1 MVPNCS
7 AYLLEPLPY
16 SACGTFCHIQHAF
29 KSPAS
34 RAASGCQGSR
44 YDALWHRVFFSF
56 YGKPCH
62 IQHSNVMPYPACRIQ
77 HAQVTEVWGV
87 VQACW
92 RAITAKLFCS
102 VITFKA
108 TAKGPGKLEN
118 SAFRD
123 LWLPGLSF
131 ILLMVSVVSC
141 SSSLSCGTLCSNHS
155 CFKSSLAAC

>member
-1 MVPNCS
+1 MVPM
-7 AYLLEPLPY
+7 L
-16 SACGTFCHIQHAF
+16 TV
-29 KSPAS
+29 
-34 RAASGCQGSR
+34 
-44 YDALWHRVFFSF
+44 RVMF
-56 YGKPCH
+56 
-62 IQHSNVMPYPACRIQ
+62 
-77 HAQVTEVWGV
+77 

-131 ILLMVSVVSC
+131 VLLMISVVRMQHHFAEVN
-141 SSSLSCGTLCSNHS
+141 SS
-155 CFKSSLAAC
+155 

>member
-1 MVPNCS
+1 M
-7 AYLLEPLPY
+7 LLN
-16 SACGTFCHIQHAF
+16 QAF
-29 KSPAS
+29 KLI
-34 RAASGCQGSR
+34 CV
-44 YDALWHRVFFSF
+44 Y
-56 YGKPCH
+56 
-62 IQHSNVMPYPACRIQ
+62 
-77 HAQVTEVWGV
+77 

-131 ILLMVSVVSC
+131 ILLMISVVS
-141 SSSLSCGTLCSNHS
+141 TPFH
-155 CFKSSLAAC
+155 

>member
-1 MVPNCS
+1 MECVHDIIDFFI
-7 AYLLEPLPY
+7 E
-16 SACGTFCHIQHAF
+16 
-29 KSPAS
+29 
-34 RAASGCQGSR
+34 AASSR
-44 YDALWHRVFFSF
+44 KLIDLVMVLW
-56 YGKPCH
+56 CD
-62 IQHSNVMPYPACRIQ
+62 
-77 HAQVTEVWGV
+77 

-131 ILLMVSVVSC
+131 ILLMISVVSIATTAC
-141 SSSLSCGTLCSNHS
+141 NVIRHQQTVIVACCEIACKPEQRESN
-155 CFKSSLAAC
+155 C